1 MVKGGA
7 VLNKDGVSG
16 TVYFTPRKRWP
27 NYSDWDSLVSKLGF
41 MVFTSMPLATQQ
53 TGACQQDHTIILPEK
68 SMVRLRMKSVMHAG
82 DLENVTIG
90 DDGWYLWFSLCN
102 A

>member
-53 TGACQQDHTIILPEK
+53 TGACQQVISCWWSCFYVLK
-68 SMVRLRMKSVMHAG
+68 FK
-82 DLENVTIG
+82 
-90 DDGWYLWFSLCN
+90 
-102 A
+102 